1 MFENNEMLLPSD
13 VADSL
18 IEDLECLYVNAWIS
32 QTGRTKPPIPQYV
45 LANAEMYAKIK
56 FLETLGALETNG
68 FKWCIVG
75 G

>member
-1 MFENNEMLLPSD
+1 
-13 VADSL
+13 
-18 IEDLECLYVNAWIS
+18 LYVNAWIS